1 MSSSNALP
9 HTLDNLCKADK
20 DKLVEMIKQL
30 SEMKKRCAA
39 LEHELENSKTESERL
54 IARESLL
61 KAQIESTENKLYDAV
76 EISKGSQARVEQ
88 LTGELQKSEAGRKS
102 ARARYRES
110 QAEITQ
116 LRDTIRELKLRHERI
131 LVDTSVQTKV
141 NICSRGVNTEYDHLK
156 TDQSIQTGRPSV
168 ALASSSI
175 RKSPNKSSVV
185 NSTAYSRAEYL
196 ESYDPD
202 FPSEN
207 DEELTRLIAVLN
219 H

>member
-1 MSSSNALP
+1 MSSSNILP

-39 LEHELENSKTESERL
+39 LEHELENKKTESERL
-54 IARESLL
+54 LAREGIL

-88 LTGELQKSEAGRKS
+88 LTSELQRSEAGRKS

-116 LRDTIRELKLRHERI
+116 LRDAIRELKLRHERI
-131 LVDTSVQTKV
+131 LVDTSVQTRV
-141 NICSRGVNTEYDHLK
+141 NICSRGINTDDYYQKSDR
-156 TDQSIQTGRPSV
+156 SIQTGRPSV

-175 RKSPNKSSVV
+175 HRSPYNVSNT
-185 NSTAYSRAEYL
+185 NSNTYSRAEYL
-196 ESYDPD
+196 ESYDPE